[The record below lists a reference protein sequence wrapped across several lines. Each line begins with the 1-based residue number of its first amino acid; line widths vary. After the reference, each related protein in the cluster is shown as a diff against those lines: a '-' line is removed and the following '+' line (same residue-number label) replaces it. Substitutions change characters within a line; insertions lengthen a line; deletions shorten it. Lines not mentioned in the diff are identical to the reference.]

1 MKQSVVKQPIF
12 KQPVLKKLGD
22 LDWETWQGKDPA
34 TLVFVI
40 RDGEILLINKKTGLG
55 KGKVNGPGGK
65 VDPGETPEVCAV
77 RECQEELSIT
87 VSNLEYCG
95 QHKFQ
100 FVDGYS
106 IHVWVYRT
114 RDFDG
119 VPTES
124 HEAKPFWAPVDK
136 IPYGQMWE
144 DDQFWLPMVIRGER
158 FTTRWIFDGDHMLDY
173 DIQPDGNNESW
184 GDVCDPEKWSNT

>member
-1 MKQSVVKQPIF
+1 MKQSVVNKSVLRQPSIKQ
-12 KQPVLKKLGD
+12 LGD
-22 LDWETWQGKDPA
+22 LDWESWQGKVAA

-40 RDGEILLINKKTGLG
+40 RDGQILLINKKTGLG

-65 VDPGETPEVCAV
+65 VDPGETPEICAV
-77 RECQEELSIT
+77 RECREELSIT

-100 FVDGYS
+100 FADGDS

-124 HEAKPFWAPVDK
+124 PEAKPLWVPIDK
-136 IPYGQMWE
+136 VPYRQMWE

-158 FTTRWIFDGDHMLDY
+158 FKTRWIFDGDRMLDY
-173 DIQPDGNNESW
+173 DIQADGDNESW
-184 GDVCDPEKWSNT
+184 GDVCDPKIWSST